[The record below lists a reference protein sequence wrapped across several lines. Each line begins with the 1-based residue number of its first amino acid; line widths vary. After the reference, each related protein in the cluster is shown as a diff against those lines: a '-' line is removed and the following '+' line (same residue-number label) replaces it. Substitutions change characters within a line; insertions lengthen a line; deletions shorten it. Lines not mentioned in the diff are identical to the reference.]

1 MISKSKR
8 KRKHSVAK
16 KVKAYMKEYIPLI
29 LIVLLCLIL
38 LTVTAATSNW
48 YGVWV
53 GTSRNMTHYDVG
65 LWDYTSEETE
75 RKDIRVEMLFNDFRT
90 MGPVIIIVLFLHLA
104 TIICS
109 SLYIRNIIKP
119 YSIYLATL
127 SVIVSIVLLLA
138 VVIIYIKSYEEH
150 GNRIQVKIGWSFVLM
165 IILFILQFFV
175 LFSFSYMI
183 YKERQIQKRF
193 QRKLK
198 HTESVFRNRKSI
210 FINGE
215 LSDVPGQGKENASF
229 QREEDN
235 NANNI

>member
-1 MISKSKR
+1 MVSKSKR

-16 KVKAYMKEYIPLI
+16 KVKVYMKEYIPLI
-29 LIVLLCLIL
+29 LIVFLCLIL
-38 LTVTAATSNW
+38 LIVTAATRNW

-53 GTSRNMTHYDVG
+53 GTSRNMTHYHVG

-75 RKDIRVEMLFNDFRT
+75 RKDIRAEILFNDFRT
-90 MGPVIIIVLFLHLA
+90 MGPVMIIVLFLHLA

-119 YSIYLATL
+119 YTIYLATL
-127 SVIVSIVLLLA
+127 SVTVSIVLLLT
-138 VVIIYIKSYEEH
+138 VVMIYIKSYQDH
-150 GNRIQVKIGWSFVLM
+150 GNRIQVKIGCSFVLM
-165 IILFILQFFV
+165 VILFILQFFV

-198 HTESVFRNRKSI
+198 HTEFVFRNRKSI
-210 FINGE
+210 SINGE
-215 LSDVPGQGKENASF
+215 LSDVPGQGKEKASF
-229 QREEDN
+229 QGEET
-235 NANNI
+235 NNINTL

>member
-1 MISKSKR
+1 MASKSKR

-16 KVKAYMKEYIPLI
+16 KVKVYMKEYIPLI
-29 LIVLLCLIL
+29 LLVFLCLIL
-38 LTVTAATSNW
+38 VIVTAATSNW
-48 YGVWV
+48 YVV
-53 GTSRNMTHYDVG
+53 SIGTSRNMTHYDVG

-75 RKDIRVEMLFNDFRT
+75 RKDIRVEMLFNDLRT

-119 YSIYLATL
+119 YTIYLATL
-127 SVIVSIVLLLA
+127 SVIISIVLLLT
-138 VVIIYIKSYEEH
+138 VVIIYIKSYQDR
-150 GNRIQVKIGWSFVLM
+150 GNRIQIKIGWSFVLM
-165 IILFILQFFV
+165 IIPFILQFFV

-198 HTESVFRNRKSI
+198 HTEFVFRNRKSI

-215 LSDVPGQGKENASF
+215 LSDVPGQGKENTNF
-229 QREEDN
+229 QGDK
-235 NANNI
+235 ANNTNTL

>member
-1 MISKSKR
+1 MASKSKR
-8 KRKHSVAK
+8 KRKHSLAK
-16 KVKAYMKEYIPLI
+16 KVKVYMKEYIPLI
-29 LIVLLCLIL
+29 LLVFLCLML
-38 LTVTAATSNW
+38 LIVTAATSNW

-53 GTSRNMTHYDVG
+53 GTSRNITHYDVG

-75 RKDIRVEMLFNDFRT
+75 RKDIRVEMLFNDLRT

-119 YSIYLATL
+119 YTIYLATL
-127 SVIVSIVLLLA
+127 SVITSIVLLLT
-138 VVIIYIKSYEEH
+138 VVIIYIKSYRDH

-165 IILFILQFFV
+165 TIPFILQFFV

-183 YKERQIQKRF
+183 HRERQIQKHF

-198 HTESVFRNRKSI
+198 HTEFVFRNRKSI
-210 FINGE
+210 FINGK
-215 LSDVPGQGKENASF
+215 LSDVPGQGKENTNF
-229 QREEDN
+229 QGEE
-235 NANNI
+235 ANSTNTL

>member
-1 MISKSKR
+1 MVLKSKR
-8 KRKHSVAK
+8 RRKHSVAK
-16 KVKAYMKEYIPLI
+16 KVKVYMKEYVPLI
-29 LIVLLCLIL
+29 LIVFLCLIL
-38 LTVTAATSNW
+38 LIVTAAKSNW

-75 RKDIRVEMLFNDFRT
+75 LKDIRVEILFNDFRT

-119 YSIYLATL
+119 YTIYLATL
-127 SVIVSIVLLLA
+127 SVTISIVLLLT
-138 VVIIYIKSYEEH
+138 VVMIYIKSYQDH
-150 GNRIQVKIGWSFVLM
+150 GNRIQVKI
-165 IILFILQFFV
+165 
-175 LFSFSYMI
+175 
-183 YKERQIQKRF
+183 RF

-198 HTESVFRNRKSI
+198 HTEFVFKNRKSI

-229 QREEDN
+229 QREEAN
-235 NANNI
+235 NANTL